1 MVCQI
6 VLTNLVDIV
15 SSRVKAELLRLLFG
29 LRQPELHLR
38 ELVRQSGLSL
48 GTVQQELRR
57 LTRIGLVTAR
67 RDGNR
72 VYYQADQEHPLYA
85 DLRNVVLKTNGL
97 VNVLRQALQVKDV
110 QLAFVFGS
118 IARGEARPESDVD
131 LMVITPLGL
140 RGVARLLSGV
150 GEKLGR
156 QINPHVLA
164 REEFS
169 RRKGS
174 GDHFV
179 SSVLASPKLFAIGS
193 EHELAAMGQ

>member
-1 MVCQI
+1 MD
-6 VLTNLVDIV
+6 LVDIV
-15 SSRVKAELLRLLFG
+15 SSRVKAQLLRLLFG

-67 RDGNR
+67 KDGNR
-72 VYYQADQEHPLYA
+72 VYYRANTENPIYN
-85 DLRNVVLKTNGL
+85 DLRSVVLKTDGL
-97 VNVLRQALQVKDV
+97 ASVLREALKAKEIE
-110 QLAFVFGS
+110 LAFVFGS

-140 RGVARLLSGV
+140 RQIARMLAHV
-150 GEKLGR
+150 GEELGR
-156 QINPHVLA
+156 EINPHVMA
-164 REEFS
+164 REEFA
-169 RRKGS
+169 RRKRS

-179 SSVLASPKLFAIGS
+179 SSLLDAPKLFATGS

>member
-6 VLTNLVDIV
+6 VLTNLIDIV

-72 VYYQADQEHPLYA
+72 VYYQANQEHPLYA

-140 RGVARLLSGV
+140 RRIARMLAHV
-150 GEKLGR
+150 GEELGR
-156 QINPHVLA
+156 EINPHVMA
-164 REEFS
+164 REEFA
-169 RRKGS
+169 RRKRS

-179 SSVLASPKLFAIGS
+179 SSLLDAP
-193 EHELAAMGQ
+193 